1 MEHKLRAISN
11 NVDDNDTVTF
21 YRKPSNNEA
30 TTSNKS
36 KIQEHFCDKNVPVLF
51 TTLNGIHLRRFVKN
65 SPNQYQTSFCDLERW
80 VSFNQNKNSN
90 IK

>member
-1 MEHKLRAISN
+1 MDHKLRAISN

-21 YRKPSNNEA
+21 YRKSSNNEQ
-30 TTSNKS
+30 TTSSTKS
-36 KIQEHFCDKNVPVLF
+36 SKEHLCDKNVPVLF

-80 VSFNQNKNSN
+80 VSVGV
-90 IK
+90 